1 MIEGISLGTQNKHVN
16 KLINKNHGKGNAL
29 NRVIADILTE
39 KINTILMSVT
49 NIIRSRLA
57 YVSMKP
63 GNSYP
68 SSV

>member
-1 MIEGISLGTQNKHVN
+1 M
-16 KLINKNHGKGNAL
+16 NKNNGKGNAL